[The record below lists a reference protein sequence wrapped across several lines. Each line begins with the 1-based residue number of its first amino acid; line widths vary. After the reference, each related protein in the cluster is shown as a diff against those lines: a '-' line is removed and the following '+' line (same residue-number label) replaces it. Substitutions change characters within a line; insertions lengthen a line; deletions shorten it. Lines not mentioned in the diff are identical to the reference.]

1 MKIIHSGNM
10 FQVYDDD
17 LKTYDKLPVGVY
29 TLHCSQQMGWYM
41 KSRDEFEVKENKIYG
56 NHERKV
62 EKVLNSYDSFNRN
75 LGVILSGSKGIGK
88 SLFTR
93 LLAIA
98 AMKKG
103 LPILMVE
110 KHIPGLAG
118 YIQSIDQ
125 EIMVMFDEYDK
136 TFGGIEAPEGLADPQ
151 TELLSLFDGTSTG
164 KKLFVIT
171 CNETNKISPYLVNR
185 PGRFHYHIRFEN
197 PESDEIRE
205 YLQDNITDKE
215 NWAQIDSIVTF
226 ASRVGLNYDCLRSIA
241 FEINNGES
249 FEDAIKDLNIVNA
262 EIPRYTLSIVYKD
275 GTVARHRY
283 PKQIDLYSSNEVVID
298 DFYIG
303 SEYVICNI
311 SFNTRDVEYDLK
323 EFTNKVSG
331 NSIFVNYDTYD
342 DKDKERAQRLQ
353 TIGVDFVRIDRE
365 RDKTFHYDIV

>member
-62 EKVLNSYDSFNRN
+62 EKVLKSYDSFNRN

-331 NSIFVNYDTYD
+331 NSISVNYDTYD